1 MAQPV
6 ELKRKTITGAQDG
19 PHLLILGGVH
29 GDEFEPMAALRR
41 LIRELD
47 PDQLRGRVTLVP
59 VVNEAAFLLGQR
71 TAEDGLDLARTCPG
85 RADGSITERTAYAVS
100 ELIKNADYMIDLHTG
115 GNAMWV
121 APLTGYALH
130 PDGAVLAQQRR
141 MARAF
146 NLPLVWGTSARLDG
160 RTLSV
165 ARDHRVPAIYAEWMG
180 AGICEAPGV
189 DVYVEGCLNVMA
201 GIGMIARQLP
211 ESSVERIIEDD
222 REGSGHL
229 QLNYPSPMSGFFEA
243 TVALHQAV
251 SIGDVL
257 GIVTDPL
264 GEQTATISA
273 VHEGTVLCLRAFPQ
287 VREGDC
293 LAVVLETV

>member
-1 MAQPV
+1 LEPV
-6 ELKRKTITGAQDG
+6 ELKQKTISGAHDG

-29 GDEFEPMAALRR
+29 GDEFEPMAAIRR
-41 LIRELD
+41 LIQEID
-47 PDQLRGRVTLVP
+47 SDQLQGRVTLVP
-59 VVNEAAFLLGQR
+59 VVNEAAFFLGRR

-85 RADGSITERTAYAVS
+85 RADGSITERTAHAVS
-100 ELIKNADYMIDLHTG
+100 ELIQNVDYMIDLHTG

-121 APLTGYALH
+121 APLVGYALH
-130 PDGAVLAQQRR
+130 PTTAVLNDQRR
-141 MARAF
+141 MAKAF

-165 ARDHRVPAIYAEWMG
+165 ARDHNVPAIYAEWMG

-201 GIGMIARQLP
+201 ELGMIERPALT
-211 ESSVERIIEDD
+211 SAIERIIEDD
-222 REGSGHL
+222 RDSSGHL
-229 QLNYPSPMSGFFEA
+229 QLNYPSPMTGFFEA
-243 TVALHQAV
+243 AVALHQAV
-251 SIGDVL
+251 SSGDIL

-273 VHEGTVLCLRAFPQ
+273 VHKGTVLCLRAFPR
-287 VREGDC
+287 VHEGDC
-293 LAVVLETV
+293 LAVVLEEV